1 MCVFKYIGLVSSVDW
16 IWLRQPETIAER
28 AKWCFGKCCR
38 WWNVQILA
46 VSCPKTEEDCR
57 AKVSRRLKTHLGVK
71 RGDLSGLLSQGQR
84 VTDGYT
90 ATPTAGLSVTAGTRS
105 TAECSVVVHEETVG
119 VQPDDRVA
127 DGWKE
132 GRRVVELGVLAEALD
147 SCGQCSLPMAMRL
160 SSCVG
165 ETRQGLGGWI
175 HVTCTNPACRLYAC
189 QQGTTRQ
196 ETWLQWI
203 TLKTLFHLDY
213 SSKEIMN
220 TLLKSTTEPKLTF
233 WGRGYIKRS

>member
-1 MCVFKYIGLVSSVDW
+1 M
-16 IWLRQPETIAER
+16 
-28 AKWCFGKCCR
+28 
-38 WWNVQILA
+38 QILA

-84 VTDGYT
+84 VTDEHSYT
-90 ATPTAGLSVTAGTRS
+90 
-105 TAECSVVVHEETVG
+105 VVVHEETVG